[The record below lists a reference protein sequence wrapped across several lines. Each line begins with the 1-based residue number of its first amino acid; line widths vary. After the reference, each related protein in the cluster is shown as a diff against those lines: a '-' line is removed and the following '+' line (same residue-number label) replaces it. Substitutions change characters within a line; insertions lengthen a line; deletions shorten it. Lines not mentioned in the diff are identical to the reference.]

1 MKNNCQLIPRSFAFS
16 VAVFICLSITHC
28 VNLGQPQGLGPTGIL
43 YASYSLGLS
52 ERNLPK
58 LPLKKGKACVKR
70 YGFLFTSGDASISE
84 AANASGIVDIYRI
97 EKEATN
103 YLSLYSSLCTVVWGI

>member
-1 MKNNCQLIPRSFAFS
+1 MKPKHISLYSFTLGLLILFGSFS
-16 VAVFICLSITHC
+16 TSC
-28 VNLGQPQGLGPTGIL
+28 VNLGQPQGLGPTGLL

-70 YGFLFTSGDASISE
+70 YGFFFTTGNASIGS
-84 AANASGIVDIYRI
+84 AANAGGIGDIYRI

>member
-1 MKNNCQLIPRSFAFS
+1 MKTKRILLHSWTLTVLVLLSFLATS
-16 VAVFICLSITHC
+16 C

-58 LPLKKGKACVKR
+58 SSLKKGKACVKR
-70 YGFLFTSGDASISE
+70 YGFFFTTGNASIGS
-84 AANASGIVDIYRI
+84 AASAGGIVDIYRI

-103 YLSLYSSLCTVVWGI
+103 YLSLYSSLCTLVWGL

>member
-1 MKNNCQLIPRSFAFS
+1 MNLISLPNKKSFLLLG
-16 VAVFICLSITHC
+16 FIILTLSINNC

-58 LPLKKGKACVKR
+58 LPLKKGKSCVKR
-70 YGFLFTSGDASISE
+70 YGFFFTSGNASIES
-84 AANASGIVDIYRI
+84 AASAGEILDIYRI

>member
-1 MKNNCQLIPRSFAFS
+1 MKTILISRHSLTFG
-16 VAVFICLSITHC
+16 FIVLLGIFTTGC
-28 VNLGQPQGLGPTGIL
+28 VNLGQPQGLGPTGL
-43 YASYSLGLS
+43 FYASYSLGLS

-58 LPLKKGKACVKR
+58 LPLKKGKACIKR
-70 YGFLFTSGDASISE
+70 YGFLFTSGNASIGT
-84 AANASGIVDIYRI
+84 AANAGGIVDIYRI

>member
-1 MKNNCQLIPRSFAFS
+1 MKTKLISLSSSTLGVLFLLCSFS
-16 VAVFICLSITHC
+16 TSCL
-28 VNLGQPQGLGPTGIL
+28 NLGQPQGLGPTGLL

-58 LPLKKGKACVKR
+58 FPLKKGKACVKR
-70 YGFLFTSGDASISE
+70 YGFFFTSGNASISS
-84 AANASGIVDIYRI
+84 AANAGGIVDIYRI

-103 YLSLYSSLCTVVWGI
+103 YLSLYSSLCTVVSGL

>member
-1 MKNNCQLIPRSFAFS
+1 MKLNCKIKTKSFTLLLSGF
-16 VAVFICLSITHC
+16 LSIFFTNC
-28 VNLGQPQGLGPTGIL
+28 VNLGQPQGLGPTGLL

-70 YGFLFTSGDASISE
+70 YGFFFTTGNASIGS
-84 AANASGIVDIYRI
+84 AANSGGIVDIYRI
-97 EKEATN
+97 DKEATN
-103 YLSLYSSLCTVVWGI
+103 YLSIYSSLCTVVWGI